1 MARPEVIDQ
10 IIVGFNKKLEK
21 ADRKSAEQ
29 AMDDVLSRLVHE
41 FGATVVDRL
50 VTAEK
55 DPFFAIATITL
66 QGTTLEQ
73 LQETVHTSAAYK
85 AIGWL
90 DRNAPIGLAS
100 YNDPLLAQQWALDK
114 LGAADPWTV
123 SPPAGNGKTV
133 VAIVDSGLRLPD
145 GSVHADLGY
154 VEPANVCQPPF
165 FFPDCLDDDGH
176 GTLLAGT
183 IAALPGN
190 NSGISSPTPPTWN
203 ISLLPVKFFSPAIPP
218 NAAYAA
224 FAILLA
230 ALALYQPGQR
240 KVINASWHV
249 PPGGPGLP
257 TLRAVLDIAVNYLDC
272 LVVFSAGNDGT
283 DNGTFA
289 LYPANFGYDYQFN
302 GKVLTVLATDRY
314 DAKASFSNYGKAVDL
329 GAPGQRILS
338 TERYLVNPPRYGD
351 YSGTSP
357 AAAYVSA
364 GAALVFAL
372 NPQNWNGAGAPAWK
386 PADVIQHLTA
396 SADVVEDLKLACIG
410 GKRLNLRR
418 AVYGPLHVTA
428 PAAGATVNVGVM
440 TGITWTNEYINPSFT
455 QVKIEF
461 SKDDGATYGAL
472 PGQPTNNTGLFNW
485 TPVAGQATAK
495 GRIRITPTKGNFP
508 AVSGRFKVV

>member
-1 MARPEVIDQ
+1 MARPDVVDQ

-29 AMDDVLSRLVHE
+29 AMDDVLSRLTTE
-41 FGATVVDRL
+41 FGATVIDRL
-50 VTAEK
+50 ITAEK
-55 DPFFAIATITL
+55 DPFFAIAIITL
-66 QGTTLEQ
+66 EGTTLEA
-73 LQETVHTSAAYK
+73 LQETVRKSPAFK
-85 AIGWL
+85 DIGWL
-90 DRNAPIGLAS
+90 ERNAPITPAGYS
-100 YNDPLLAQQWALDK
+100 DPLLAQQWALDK

-133 VAIVDSGLRLPD
+133 VAIVDSGLRMPD
-145 GSVHADLGY
+145 GGVHADLGY
-154 VEPANVCQPPF
+154 VEPAKICQPPF

-190 NSGISSPTPPTWN
+190 NSGIGSPTGPGWN

-224 FAILLA
+224 FAIVHA

-249 PPGGPGLP
+249 APGGPGLA
-257 TLRAVLDIAVNYLDC
+257 TLKFALEIAVNVLGC
-272 LVVFSAGNDGT
+272 LVVFAAGNDGT
-283 DNGTFA
+283 DNGIFP
-289 LYPANFGYDYQFN
+289 LYPANFGSDYALS

-314 DAKASFSNYGKAVDL
+314 DAKAAFSNYGNAVDL

-338 TERYLVNPPRYGD
+338 TERYLVAPPRYGD

-372 NPQNWNGAGAPAWK
+372 NPQNWDGAGAPAWK
-386 PADVIQHLTA
+386 PADVIRHLIA
-396 SADVVEDLKLACIG
+396 SADIVEDLKLACIG

-418 AVYGPLHVTA
+418 AVYGPLHITA
-428 PAAGATVNVGVM
+428 PAEGATVHVG
-440 TGITWTNEYINPSFT
+440 TPTNITWTNEYSNPSFT

-461 SKDDGATYGAL
+461 SKDDGVTYGAPL
-472 PGQPTNNTGLFNW
+472 VAPTNNDGTFTW
-485 TPVAGQATAK
+485 TPLVSQATVQ
-495 GRIRITPTKGNFP
+495 GRIRVTPITGNFP
-508 AVSGRFKVV
+508 VVSDRFKVV